1 MRRYLDQRLKLPLLR
16 AAEVIAQHGSVSKAA
31 KALGVSQPAL
41 TRSLRELE
49 EILQAR
55 LFERHARGVLITPA
69 GERVLRSGRKVLA
82 ELSRLEDGLDELS
95 SPEGWAVAVGAL
107 PVAAS
112 GVLPGVL
119 ARLKDRHP
127 GIGLRL
133 QEGRTEDLLPL
144 LDAGELDLI
153 VGRLYTPPVP
163 DGFDREPL
171 WSEPISLLARAGHPI
186 LARAP
191 VTSESVAASELVLP
205 TVTQRVG
212 QDIEHFLARLH
223 LAPVRPLRSN
233 SYGFIREMLHS
244 TDMLSAMPRLMMVG
258 DLLRGT
264 LRVVPLAM
272 AAPAR
277 PAGLILARDR
287 ALPPP
292 AQAFAA
298 VLRGY
303 IAELADQGLVP
314 PPGADGIVEPY

>member
-16 AAEVIAQHGSVSKAA
+16 AADVIAQHGSISKAS

-41 TRSLRELE
+41 TKSLRELE
-49 EILQAR
+49 DILQTR
-55 LFERHARGVLITPA
+55 LFERHSRGVRITAA
-69 GERVLRSGRKVLA
+69 GERVLRSSRKVLA
-82 ELSRLEDGLDELS
+82 ELSRLEDTLDELS

-107 PVAAS
+107 PVAAN

-119 ARLKDRHP
+119 ARLKDQHP
-127 GIGLRL
+127 GIRLRL

-144 LDAGELDLI
+144 LDAGELDVI
-153 VGRLYTPPVP
+153 VGRLYAPPVP
-163 DGFDREPL
+163 DGFAREPL

-186 LARAP
+186 LGQQP
-191 VTSESVAASELVLP
+191 VTAAAIAGCELVLP
-205 TVTQRVG
+205 TITQRVG
-212 QDIEHFLARLH
+212 QDIAHFLARLD

-264 LRVVPLAM
+264 LRVVPLAI
-272 AAPAR
+272 AAPDR

-287 ALPPP
+287 PLTPP
-292 AQAFAA
+292 AQAFAT
-298 VLRGY
+298 VLRDY
-303 IAELADQGLVP
+303 IADLARRGLVP
-314 PPGADGIVEPY
+314 PPAGSGGAGV